1 MLNLDPAD
9 LEKTYRSAL
18 ESAALLRREGETAKA
33 TRVESVAR
41 VIERQL
47 QRRRSSGTQQS
58 QST

>member
-1 MLNLDPAD
+1 MLKLDPAD

-18 ESAALLRREGETAKA
+18 ESAALLRREGEAAKA

-47 QRRRSSGTQQS
+47 GSRLSGGTQQN
-58 QST
+58 QSP